1 MVAHFTRTECVYMH
15 VHVACKCHMSIRM
28 AISLVYMSRSPLICI
43 YTYMP
48 RSPPRLRFI
57 KKKMRVSPYEI
68 VATSSEGNPMT
79 LAQARS
85 LVITPGRLQR
95 GHAHDPRAGD
105 RPDPDPEH

>member
-1 MVAHFTRTECVYMH
+1 
-15 VHVACKCHMSIRM
+15 MSICM

-68 VATSSEGNPMT
+68 VATSSEGTPMT

-95 GHAHDPRAGD
+95 GHPHDPRAGD
-105 RPDPDPEH
+105 RPDLTLSTDPNHAQDPLAK